1 MADGIMSMYL
11 VVSAVSSNHSLLF
24 LYLCVI
30 LSNHSIGK
38 QQSTGWMELV
48 VVLLCND
55 QRFLIFIVLF
65 GKNKIL
71 SRKLFNFQ
79 NGHHILPNLK
89 CAGVIHCWLFI
100 KNKKN
105 KKTITKHLTSG
116 SPIRWAERF
125 YKIGQT
131 YLGKQL
137 GSNYFSTL
145 FKTTNSNVCQLRVVF
160 YIKYNDVFL
169 MIWTTGTTQCG
180 THNLR
185 RWTLVL
191 LA

>member
-1 MADGIMSMYL
+1 MNGTCGC
-11 VVSAVSSNHSLLF
+11 SS
-24 LYLCVI
+24 
-30 LSNHSIGK
+30 
-38 QQSTGWMELV
+38 
-48 VVLLCND
+48 LCND
-55 QRFLIFIVLF
+55 SRFLIFIALC

-71 SRKLFNFQ
+71 SRKLLNFQ
-79 NGHHILPNLK
+79 NGHHILSYPIWSAL
-89 CAGVIHCWLFI
+89 VLFI
-100 KNKKN
+100 VDYLSKTKKN

-169 MIWTTGTTQCG
+169 MIWTTGITQCG

-191 LA
+191 LT

>member
-1 MADGIMSMYL
+1 MSMYL

-55 QRFLIFIVLF
+55 SRFLIFIVIF

-100 KNKKN
+100 KKQ
-105 KKTITKHLTSG
+105 KKTRKQLLPSIWRQIL
-116 SPIRWAERF
+116 SPIRWSERF

-145 FKTTNSNVCQLRVVF
+145 FKTTNGNVCQLTEGC
-160 YIKYNDVFL
+160 FL
-169 MIWTTGTTQCG
+169 YQI
-180 THNLR
+180 
-185 RWTLVL
+185 
-191 LA
+191 

>member
-1 MADGIMSMYL
+1 MSGL
-11 VVSAVSSNHSLLF
+11 SPVSSLRVYDNSLLF

-38 QQSTGWMELV
+38 QSTGWMELV
-48 VVLLCND
+48 VVLPCND
-55 QRFLIFIVLF
+55 SRFLIFIVLF

-71 SRKLFNFQ
+71 SRKLLNFQ

-89 CAGVIHCWLFI
+89 WAGVIHCWLFI
-100 KNKKN
+100 KNQN
-105 KKTITKHLTSG
+105 KTRKQLRSIWRQVLSH
-116 SPIRWAERF
+116 IRWAERF

-145 FKTTNSNVCQLRVVF
+145 FKTTNRNNVCQLSEGC
-160 YIKYNDVFL
+160 FL
-169 MIWTTGTTQCG
+169 YQI
-180 THNLR
+180 
-185 RWTLVL
+185 
-191 LA
+191 

>member
-1 MADGIMSMYL
+1 MYL

-100 KNKKN
+100 KKQKKQEN
-105 KKTITKHLTSG
+105 NYQASDVRFCLPSG
-116 SPIRWAERF
+116 GQSAFIRLVT
-125 YKIGQT
+125 GQT

-191 LA
+191 LT